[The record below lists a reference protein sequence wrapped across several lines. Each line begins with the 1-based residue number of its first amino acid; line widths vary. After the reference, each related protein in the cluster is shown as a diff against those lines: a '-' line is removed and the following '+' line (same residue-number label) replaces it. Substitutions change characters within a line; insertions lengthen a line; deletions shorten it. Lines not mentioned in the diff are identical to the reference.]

1 MRSEIASVAYR
12 ENNLSLSLSLASKWL
27 TLEQAVGD
35 VQKLRPHEMRWA
47 GLAKRRVVVHRD
59 VAGGDAVLDAE
70 DAHGELPLEEWLT
83 TIIAARSADEYTDNQ
98 DAQHANESLHNDNV
112 LSSTL

>member
-1 MRSEIASVAYR
+1 M
-12 ENNLSLSLSLASKWL
+12 
-27 TLEQAVGD
+27 GD

-47 GLAKRRVVVHRD
+47 GLAKRVVVHRD

-83 TIIAARSADEYTDNQ
+83 TIIATRSADEYTDNQ

-112 LSSTL
+112 LSGTL